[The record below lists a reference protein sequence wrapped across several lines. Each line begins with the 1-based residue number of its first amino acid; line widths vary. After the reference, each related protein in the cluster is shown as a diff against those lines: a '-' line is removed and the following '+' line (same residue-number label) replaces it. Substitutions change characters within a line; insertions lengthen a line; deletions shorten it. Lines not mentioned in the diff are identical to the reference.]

1 MSSSPESLDLL
12 LAEATKWEGRNL
24 TRAHALACDVLE
36 RCRIEGYVSGSVL
49 ALRLLGAIELQQGKM
64 ESAAAFLEQGLALA
78 RPLENRVLIS
88 ACLYT
93 QGWLFYSQGAL
104 LEAIGNYNEAITLR
118 LNPGEEIAL
127 ANTYNAVGL
136 TYRELGE
143 YDQALGYYTLAREL
157 HCRLKNTLG
166 EGHCLNNLGTL
177 ENDRSSHASA
187 QRYFHEA
194 RECARLSGNLY
205 LEVATNYN
213 IAHTFILMD
222 QPRQAVS
229 FVREARRCARQLDHP
244 AQLCSVRFLQGMLYY
259 SLERFA
265 LSERFL
271 LTALTQARDLQ
282 DNQLGIRIL
291 NELGQLYLKWGRLQ
305 EAQGYLEQGLQL
317 GTAMQAD
324 LHLQTCH
331 ENLVLVQEQQ
341 QNFERA
347 LFHHREFYRLERA
360 RFNAT
365 AEKQRLALRM
375 SLDIERTER
384 ESVQQ
389 QQRNAEL
396 EELTR
401 RDGMTGLYNHRAFQ
415 EILRDFLSA
424 ERSLALL
431 LLDVDHFK
439 SYNDAHGHPSGDEVL
454 KQLAHVLQASIRT
467 DDIAARYGGE
477 EFALIVLGDSPESAH
492 EIATR
497 LGTIIREASFPHRK
511 ITVSIGVA
519 LATAGISAD
528 HLIAKADAALYRAK
542 HAGRDRCEYAA

>member
-1 MSSSPESLDLL
+1 
-12 LAEATKWEGRNL
+12 
-24 TRAHALACDVLE
+24 
-36 RCRIEGYVSGSVL
+36 
-49 ALRLLGAIELQQGKM
+49 M

-78 RPLENRVLIS
+78 RPLGDHVLIS

-93 QGWLFYSQGAL
+93 QGWLFYFQGAL
-104 LEAIGNYNEAITLR
+104 VEAIGNFNEAITLR
-118 LNPGEEIAL
+118 LNLGEEIAL
-127 ANTYNAVGL
+127 ANTYNAVGF
-136 TYRELGE
+136 TYRELGD

-157 HCRLKNTLG
+157 HCRVKNTLG
-166 EGHCLNNLGTL
+166 EGHCLDNLGTL
-177 ENDRSSHASA
+177 ENDRGSHASA
-187 QRYFHEA
+187 HRYFHEA
-194 RECARLSGNLY
+194 RECARLSGNLN

-222 QPRQAVS
+222 QPRQAIPS
-229 FVREARRCARQLDHP
+229 VREARRCARQLDHP
-244 AQLCSVRFLQGMLYY
+244 SQLSSVRFLQGVLYY
-259 SLERFA
+259 ALGRFS

-271 LTALTQARDLQ
+271 LTTLTQARDLQ
-282 DNQLGIRIL
+282 DNQLEIRVL
-291 NELGQLYLKWGRLQ
+291 SELGQLYLKWGRLQ

-317 GTAMQAD
+317 GTVMQAD

-331 ENLVLVQEQQ
+331 ENLVKVREQQ
-341 QNFERA
+341 HNFERA

-401 RDGMTGLYNHRAFQ
+401 RDSMTGLYNHRAFQ
-415 EILRDFLSA
+415 EILRDFLSK
-424 ERSLALL
+424 ERPLALL
-431 LLDVDHFK
+431 LLDVDQFK
-439 SYNDAHGHPSGDEVL
+439 SYNDTYGHPSGD
-454 KQLAHVLQASIRT
+454 AVLQRLAQVLQESIRT
-467 DDIAARYGGE
+467 GDIAARYGGE
-477 EFALIVLGDSPESAH
+477 EFALIILGDSLKSAQ

-497 LGTIIREASFPHRK
+497 LGAIVREASFPHRQ
-511 ITVSIGVA
+511 ITVSIGGAV
-519 LATAGISAD
+519 ATAGISPD
-528 HLIAKADAALYRAK
+528 RLIMKADAALYQAK